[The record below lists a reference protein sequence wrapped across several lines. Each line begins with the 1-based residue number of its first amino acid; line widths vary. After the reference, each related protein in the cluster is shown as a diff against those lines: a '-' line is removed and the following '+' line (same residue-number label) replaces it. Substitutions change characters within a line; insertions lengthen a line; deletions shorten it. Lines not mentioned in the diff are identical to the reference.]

1 MRLKSKTKLITLL
14 VSLLMIGA
22 ATINSTVAFLFTQD
36 GPVVNEFNPSQVRTS
51 VEENFTVDENDVNV
65 KEDVTI
71 QNIGDTTAWI
81 RAAVVVTWQ
90 DAAGNVY
97 GQMPANTDYTIS
109 FNLDVQTDPAGQW
122 IEAGD
127 GFYYWSQPVPVDGNT
142 GVLIANCTPIKKSI
156 TVSTGSSQVTYYL
169 TVEILGSGIQTFQG
183 IATWDAAWD
192 KATKSEAV
200 TTE

>member
-36 GPVVNEFNPSQVRTS
+36 GPVVNEFNPSQVRTE
-51 VEENFTVDENDVNV
+51 VTETITAEKVKTNV
-65 KEDVTI
+65 AIKNT
-71 QNIGDTTAWI
+71 GDTTAWI

-97 GQMPANTDYTIS
+97 GQMPVAVTDYDIVYNVDETYKAK
-109 FNLDVQTDPAGQW
+109 DEWHPVG
-122 IEAGD
+122 
-127 GFYYWSQPVPVDGNT
+127 GFYYWPVSVAVG
-142 GVLIANCTPIKKSI
+142 G
-156 TVSTGSSQVTYYL
+156 STGYLINSCKPKDTAPEGYHL

-183 IATWDAAWD
+183 VTDYETAWNT
-192 KATKSEAV
+192 AMGV
-200 TTE
+200 TTP

>member
-1 MRLKSKTKLITLL
+1 MRLKLKIKLITLL
-14 VSLLMIGA
+14 VSFLMIGA
-22 ATINSTVAFLFTQD
+22 AAISSTVAFLYTYD
-36 GPVVNEFNPSQVRTS
+36 DPVVNKFIPSKVTTAV
-51 VEENFTVDENDVNV
+51 VEDIKTNLGVKSDVKIAN
-65 KEDVTI
+65 T
-71 QNIGDTTAWI
+71 GDTTAWI

-109 FNLDVQTDPAGQW
+109 FNLDEQTDPAEQW

-127 GFYYWSQPVPVDGNT
+127 GFYYWSQPVPVAGNT

-183 IATWDAAWD
+183 DIDTY
-192 KATKSEAV
+192 SEAWAKVV
-200 TTE
+200 TTP

>member
-51 VEENFTVDENDVNV
+51 VEENFTVDENGVNV

-90 DAAGNVY
+90 DEDGNVY
-97 GQMPANTDYTIS
+97 GQMPVAGTDYDIVYNVDETY
-109 FNLDVQTDPAGQW
+109 
-122 IEAGD
+122 EAMDKWHPDG
-127 GFYYWSQPVPVDGNT
+127 GFYYWPVSVAVGDST
-142 GVLIANCTPIKKSI
+142 GILIKSCTPTQQSI
-156 TVSTGSSQVTYYL
+156 TVGTGSNTVTYYL

-183 IATWDAAWD
+183 VTDYMTAWNT
-192 KATKSEAV
+192 AMGV
-200 TTE
+200 TTP